1 MSLNKRQTKE
11 LLSAFAA
18 AVLSTALALAGVHY
32 LSFLKNLDNISK
44 DIRIAAFQP
53 AMPQAKQK
61 VAPIKF
67 RKT

>member
-18 AVLSTALALAGVHY
+18 AVLATVLALVGVHY

-44 DIRIAAFQP
+44 D
-53 AMPQAKQK
+53 M
-61 VAPIKF
+61 
-67 RKT
+67 